1 MELNSVI
8 LLNSTGPLLLVLLLL
23 ACSAI
28 MSSSEV
34 AIFSLSPVQR
44 KDLESATDS
53 QSKNV
58 IRLLEHPTPEI
69 ATKRLL
75 ASVLIGN
82 NMVNIAVVLVS
93 TILFDMWFEGTS
105 LEPWVV
111 GLLNVV
117 GVTTIIVLFGEV
129 IPKVYATANNI
140 KLAKRFAILFLAL
153 DKVFSPIIWVLTTA
167 GKWFEGDQSKQGGNI
182 SVDELGHALE
192 LTSDDNR
199 SEEENRILE
208 GIVTFGDNE
217 VVQIMTPRVDIVCLF
232 LGESFKSVIQRVE
245 SSGYSRFVVADEKL
259 DSVSGILYAKDL
271 LPHLDQ
277 EEFNWESLQR
287 TAFFVPESKQV
298 DDLLTEFQRDKMHMA
313 IVVDEYGGT
322 SGIVTL
328 QDILQEIVGEVKDEF
343 DDQTEILWSRLDEK
357 NILFVAKI
365 PLIDMYRVYDMDGD
379 DFEASRGDSTTL
391 GGFIVEQ
398 MGRIPKRGDTWQF
411 GSFEFTIEAAD
422 NRKISRVRAKRYV

>member
-1 MELNSVI
+1 MEFNSVI
-8 LLNSTGPLLLVLLLL
+8 LLNSAGPLLLVLLLL
-23 ACSAI
+23 SCSAI

-44 KDLESATDS
+44 KDLENATDS

-111 GLLNVV
+111 GLINVV

-129 IPKVYATANNI
+129 IPKVYATANNV
-140 KLAKRFAILFLAL
+140 KLAKRFAFLFVVL
-153 DKVFSPIIWVLTTA
+153 DKVFSPVIWILTTA
-167 GKWFEGDQSKQGGNI
+167 GKWFESDHNQQGGNI

-232 LGESFKSVIQRVE
+232 VGESFKNIIQRVE
-245 SSGYSRFVVADEKL
+245 SSGYSRFVVANEKL
-259 DSVSGILYAKDL
+259 DSVAGVLYAKDL
-271 LPHLDQ
+271 LPHLDK

-287 TAFFVPESKQV
+287 KAFFVPESKQV

-398 MGRIPKRGDTWQF
+398 MGRIPKPEETWQF
-411 GSFEFTIEAAD
+411 GNFEFTIESAD
-422 NRKISRVRAKRYV
+422 NRKISRVKAKRYV

>member
-1 MELNSVI
+1 MEFNSVI
-8 LLNSTGPLLLVLLLL
+8 LLNSAGPLLLVLLLL
-23 ACSAI
+23 SCSAI

-34 AIFSLSPVQR
+34 AIFSLSPAQR
-44 KDLESATDS
+44 KDLENATDS

-69 ATKRLL
+69 ATKRFL

-93 TILFDMWFEGTS
+93 TILFDMWFAEST
-105 LEPWVV
+105 LDHWIID
-111 GLLNVV
+111 LINVV

-129 IPKVYATANNI
+129 IPKVYATANNM
-140 KLAKRFAILFLAL
+140 KLAKRFAFLFIIL
-153 DKVFSPIIWVLTTA
+153 DKVFSPVIWVLTTA
-167 GKWFEGDQSKQGGNI
+167 GKWFESDQNQQGGNI

-199 SEEENRILE
+199 SEEEHRILE

-232 LGESFKSVIQRVE
+232 LGESFKNVIQRVE
-245 SSGYSRFVVADEKL
+245 SSGYSRFVVANEKL

-271 LPHLDQ
+271 LPHLDE
-277 EEFNWESLQR
+277 EEFNWESLLR
-287 TAFFVPESKQV
+287 KAFFVPESKQV

-343 DDQTEILWSRLDEK
+343 DDQSEILWSKLDEK

-365 PLIDMYRVYDMDGD
+365 PLIDMYRVYDIDGD

-398 MGRIPKRGDTWQF
+398 MGRIQKRGETWQF
-411 GSFEFTIEAAD
+411 GSFEFTIESAD
-422 NRKISRVRAKRYV
+422 NRKISRVKSKQYV

>member
-1 MELNSVI
+1 MEFNSVI
-8 LLNSTGPLLLVLLLL
+8 LLNSAGPLLLVLLLL
-23 ACSAI
+23 SCSAI

-44 KDLESATDS
+44 KDLENATDS

-58 IRLLEHPTPEI
+58 LRLLEHPTPEI

-93 TILFDMWFEGTS
+93 TILFDMWFEETS

-140 KLAKRFAILFLAL
+140 KLAKRFAFLFIVL
-153 DKVFSPIIWVLTTA
+153 DKVFSPVIWILTTA
-167 GKWFEGDQSKQGGNI
+167 GKWFESDQNQQGGNI

-199 SEEENRILE
+199 SEEEHRILE

-232 LGESFKSVIQRVE
+232 LGESFKNVIQRVE
-245 SSGYSRFVVADEKL
+245 SSGYSRFVVANEKL
-259 DSVSGILYAKDL
+259 DSVAGILYAKDL
-271 LPHLDQ
+271 LPHLGK

-287 TAFFVPESKQV
+287 KAFFVPESKQV

-343 DDQTEILWSRLDEK
+343 DDQSEILWSKLDDK

-398 MGRIPKRGDTWQF
+398 MGRIPKSEETWQF
-411 GSFEFTIEAAD
+411 GNFEFTIESAD
-422 NRKISRVRAKRYV
+422 NRKISRVKAKRYV

>member
-1 MELNSVI
+1 MEFNSVI
-8 LLNSTGPLLLVLLLL
+8 LLNSAGPLLLVLLLL
-23 ACSAI
+23 SCSAI

-44 KDLESATDS
+44 KDLENATDS

-111 GLLNVV
+111 GLINVV

-129 IPKVYATANNI
+129 IPKVYATANNV
-140 KLAKRFAILFLAL
+140 KLAKRFAFLFVVL
-153 DKVFSPIIWVLTTA
+153 DKVFSPVIWILTTA
-167 GKWFEGDQSKQGGNI
+167 GKWFESDHNQQGGNI

-232 LGESFKSVIQRVE
+232 VGESFKNIIQRVE
-245 SSGYSRFVVADEKL
+245 SSGYSRFVVANEKL
-259 DSVSGILYAKDL
+259 DSVAGVLYAKDL
-271 LPHLDQ
+271 LPHLDK

-287 TAFFVPESKQV
+287 KAFFVPESKQV

-398 MGRIPKRGDTWQF
+398 MERIPKRGDTWQF

-422 NRKISRVRAKRYV
+422 NRKISRIKAKRYV

>member
-1 MELNSVI
+1 MEFDSVI
-8 LLNSTGPLLLVLLLL
+8 LLNSAGPLLLVLLLL
-23 ACSAI
+23 SCSAI

-34 AIFSLSPVQR
+34 AIFSLSPAQR
-44 KDLESATDS
+44 KDLENATDS

-93 TILFDMWFEGTS
+93 TILFDMWFSHST
-105 LEPWVV
+105 LEHWIID
-111 GLLNVV
+111 LINVV

-140 KLAKRFAILFLAL
+140 KLAKRFAFLFIIL
-153 DKVFSPIIWVLTTA
+153 DKVFSPVIWILTTA
-167 GKWFEGDQSKQGGNI
+167 GKWFEGEQNQQAGNI

-199 SEEENRILE
+199 SEEEHRILE

-232 LGESFKSVIQRVE
+232 SGESFKSVIQRVE
-245 SSGYSRFVVADEKL
+245 SSGYSRFVVAKDKL
-259 DSVSGILYAKDL
+259 DSVTGVLYAKDL
-271 LPHLDQ
+271 LPHLDK
-277 EEFNWESLQR
+277 EEFDWEGLQR
-287 TAFFVPESKQV
+287 KPFFVPESKQV

-343 DDQTEILWSRLDEK
+343 DDQSEILWSKLDEK

-365 PLIDMYRVYDMDGD
+365 PLIDMYRVYDIDGD

-398 MGRIPKRGDTWQF
+398 MGRIPKRGETWQF
-411 GSFEFTIEAAD
+411 GSFEFTIESAD
-422 NRKISRVRAKRYV
+422 NRKISRVKAKRYV

>member
-1 MELNSVI
+1 
-8 LLNSTGPLLLVLLLL
+8 
-23 ACSAI
+23 

-44 KDLESATDS
+44 KDLENATDS

-111 GLLNVV
+111 GLINVV

-129 IPKVYATANNI
+129 IPKVYATANNV
-140 KLAKRFAILFLAL
+140 KLAKRFAFLFVVL
-153 DKVFSPIIWVLTTA
+153 DKVFSPVIWILTTA
-167 GKWFEGDQSKQGGNI
+167 GKWFETDHNQQGGNI

-217 VVQIMTPRVDIVCLF
+217 VVQIMTPRVDIVCVF
-232 LGESFKSVIQRVE
+232 VGESFKNIIQRVE
-245 SSGYSRFVVADEKL
+245 SSGYSRFVVANDKL
-259 DSVSGILYAKDL
+259 DSVAGVLYAKDL
-271 LPHLDQ
+271 LPHLDK

-287 TAFFVPESKQV
+287 KAFFVPESKQV

-422 NRKISRVRAKRYV
+422 NRKISRIKAKRYV

>member
-1 MELNSVI
+1 MEFNSVI
-8 LLNSTGPLLLVLLLL
+8 LLNSAGPLLLVLLLL
-23 ACSAI
+23 SCSAI

-34 AIFSLSPVQR
+34 AIFSLSPAQR
-44 KDLESATDS
+44 KDLENAADS

-93 TILFDMWFEGTS
+93 TILFDMWFSNST
-105 LEPWVV
+105 LDPWVI

-140 KLAKRFAILFLAL
+140 KLAKRFAFLFIIL
-153 DKVFSPIIWVLTTA
+153 DRVFAPVIWILTTT
-167 GKWFEGDQSKQGGNI
+167 GKWFEREQGQQGGNI

-199 SEEENRILE
+199 SEEEHRILE

-232 LGESFKSVIQRVE
+232 LGESFKNVIQRVE
-245 SSGYSRFVVADEKL
+245 SSGYSRFVVANEKL

-271 LPHLDQ
+271 LPHLDK
-277 EEFNWESLQR
+277 EEFKWEGLQR
-287 TAFFVPESKQV
+287 KAFFVPESKQV

-343 DDQTEILWSRLDEK
+343 DDQSEILWSRLDEK

-365 PLIDMYRVYDMDGD
+365 PLFDMYRVYDIDGH

-398 MGRIPKRGDTWQF
+398 MGRIPKRGETWQF
-411 GSFEFTIEAAD
+411 GSFEFTIESAD
-422 NRKISRVRAKRYV
+422 NRKIIRVKAKRYV

>member
-1 MELNSVI
+1 MEFNSVI
-8 LLNSTGPLLLVLLLL
+8 LLNSAGPLLLVLLLL
-23 ACSAI
+23 SCSAI

-44 KDLESATDS
+44 KDLENATDS

-111 GLLNVV
+111 GLINVV

-129 IPKVYATANNI
+129 IPKVYATANNV
-140 KLAKRFAILFLAL
+140 KLAKRFAFLFVVL
-153 DKVFSPIIWVLTTA
+153 DKVFSPVIWILTTA
-167 GKWFEGDQSKQGGNI
+167 GKWFETDHNQQGGNI

-232 LGESFKSVIQRVE
+232 VGESFKNIIQRVE
-245 SSGYSRFVVADEKL
+245 SSGYSRFVVANDKL
-259 DSVSGILYAKDL
+259 DSVAGVLYAKDL
-271 LPHLDQ
+271 LPHLDK

-287 TAFFVPESKQV
+287 KAFFVPESKQV

-398 MGRIPKRGDTWQF
+398 MGRIPKDGETWQF

-422 NRKISRVRAKRYV
+422 NRKISRVKAKRYA

>member
-1 MELNSVI
+1 MI
-8 LLNSTGPLLLVLLLL
+8 LLNSAGPLLLVLLLL
-23 ACSAI
+23 SCSAI

-34 AIFSLSPVQR
+34 SIFSLSPAQR
-44 KDLESATDS
+44 KDLENATDS

-111 GLLNVV
+111 GVINVV

-129 IPKVYATANNI
+129 IPKVYATANNV
-140 KLAKRFAILFLAL
+140 KLAKRFAFLFVVL
-153 DKVFSPIIWVLTTA
+153 DKVFSPVIWILTTA
-167 GKWFEGDQSKQGGNI
+167 GRWFESNHNQQGGNI

-199 SEEENRILE
+199 SEEEHRILE

-232 LGESFKSVIQRVE
+232 LGESFKSIIQRVE
-245 SSGYSRFVVADEKL
+245 SSGYSRFIVAKEKL
-259 DSVSGILYAKDL
+259 DAVSGVLYAKDL
-271 LPHLDQ
+271 LPYLDL

-287 TAFFVPESKQV
+287 KPFFVPESKQV

-343 DDQTEILWSRLDEK
+343 DDQSEILWSKLDER
-357 NILFVAKI
+357 NLLFVAKI
-365 PLIDMYRVYDMDGD
+365 PLIDMYRVYEIDGN

-398 MGRIPKRGDTWQF
+398 MGRIPKRGETWQF
-411 GSFEFTIEAAD
+411 GNFEFTIEAAD
-422 NRKISRVRAKRYV
+422 NRKISRVKAKRYV

>member
-1 MELNSVI
+1 MEFDSVI
-8 LLNSTGPLLLVLLLL
+8 LLNSAGPLLLVLLLL
-23 ACSAI
+23 SCSAI

-34 AIFSLSPVQR
+34 AIFSLSPAQR
-44 KDLESATDS
+44 KDLENATDS

-93 TILFDMWFEGTS
+93 TILFDMWFSHST
-105 LEPWVV
+105 LEHWIID
-111 GLLNVV
+111 LINVV

-140 KLAKRFAILFLAL
+140 KLAKRFAFLFIIL
-153 DKVFSPIIWVLTTA
+153 DKVFSPVIWILTTA
-167 GKWFEGDQSKQGGNI
+167 GKWFEGEQNQQAGNI

-199 SEEENRILE
+199 SEEEHRILE

-232 LGESFKSVIQRVE
+232 SGESFKSVIQRVE
-245 SSGYSRFVVADEKL
+245 SSGYSRFVVAKDKL
-259 DSVSGILYAKDL
+259 DSVTGVLYAKDL
-271 LPHLDQ
+271 LPHLDK
-277 EEFNWESLQR
+277 EEFDWEGLQR
-287 TAFFVPESKQV
+287 KPFFVPESKQV

-343 DDQTEILWSRLDEK
+343 DDQSEILWSKLDEK

-365 PLIDMYRVYDMDGD
+365 PLIDMYRVYDIDGD

-398 MGRIPKRGDTWQF
+398 MGRIPKRGETWQF

-422 NRKISRVRAKRYV
+422 NRKISRVKAKRYV

>member
-1 MELNSVI
+1 MEFDSVI
-8 LLNSTGPLLLVLLLL
+8 LLNSAGPLLLVLLLL
-23 ACSAI
+23 GCSAI

-34 AIFSLSPVQR
+34 AIFSLSPAQR
-44 KDLESATDS
+44 KDLENSNDS

-58 IRLLEHPTPEI
+58 IRLLEQPSPEI

-93 TILFDMWFEGTS
+93 TILFDTWFSNST
-105 LEPWVV
+105 LEHWIID
-111 GLLNVV
+111 LINVV
-117 GVTTIIVLFGEV
+117 GVTTILVLFGEV

-140 KLAKRFAILFLAL
+140 KLAKRFAYLFIIL
-153 DKVFSPIIWVLTTA
+153 DKVFSPVIWILTTA
-167 GKWFEGDQSKQGGNI
+167 GKWFESEQNQQGGNI

-199 SEEENRILE
+199 SEEEHRILE

-232 LGESFKSVIQRVE
+232 TGESFKSVIQRVE
-245 SSGYSRFVVADEKL
+245 SSGYSRFVVAKEKL
-259 DSVSGILYAKDL
+259 DSVTGVLYAKDL
-271 LPHLDQ
+271 LPYLDL

-287 TAFFVPESKQV
+287 KPFFVPESKQV

-343 DDQTEILWSRLDEK
+343 DDQSEILWSKLDEK

-398 MGRIPKRGDTWQF
+398 MGRIPKRGETWQF
-411 GSFEFTIEAAD
+411 GSFEFTIESAD
-422 NRKISRVRAKRYV
+422 NRKISRVKAKRYV

>member
-1 MELNSVI
+1 MEFDSVI
-8 LLNSTGPLLLVLLLL
+8 LLNSAGPLLLVLLLL
-23 ACSAI
+23 SCSAI

-34 AIFSLSPVQR
+34 AIFSLSPAQR
-44 KDLESATDS
+44 KDLENATDS

-93 TILFDMWFEGTS
+93 TILFDMWFSHST
-105 LEPWVV
+105 LEHWIID
-111 GLLNVV
+111 LINVV

-140 KLAKRFAILFLAL
+140 KLAKRFAFLFIIL
-153 DKVFSPIIWVLTTA
+153 DKVFSPVIWILTTA
-167 GKWFEGDQSKQGGNI
+167 SKWFEGEQNQQAGNI

-199 SEEENRILE
+199 SEEEHRILE

-232 LGESFKSVIQRVE
+232 SGESFKSVIQRVE
-245 SSGYSRFVVADEKL
+245 SSGYSRFVVAKDKL
-259 DSVSGILYAKDL
+259 DSVTGVLYAKDL
-271 LPHLDQ
+271 LPHLDK
-277 EEFNWESLQR
+277 EEFDWESLQR
-287 TAFFVPESKQV
+287 TPFFVPESKQV

-343 DDQTEILWSRLDEK
+343 DDQSEILWSKLDEK

-365 PLIDMYRVYDMDGD
+365 PLIDMYRVYDIDGD

-398 MGRIPKRGDTWQF
+398 MGRIPKRGETWQF
-411 GSFEFTIEAAD
+411 GSFEFTIESAD
-422 NRKISRVRAKRYV
+422 NRKISRVKAKRYV

>member
-1 MELNSVI
+1 MEFNSVI
-8 LLNSTGPLLLVLLLL
+8 LLNSAGPLLLVLLLL
-23 ACSAI
+23 SCSAI

-44 KDLESATDS
+44 KDLENATDS

-58 IRLLEHPTPEI
+58 LRLLEHPTPEI

-140 KLAKRFAILFLAL
+140 KLAKRFAFLFIVL
-153 DKVFSPIIWVLTTA
+153 DKVFSPVIWILTTA
-167 GKWFEGDQSKQGGNI
+167 GKWFESDNNQQSGNI

-199 SEEENRILE
+199 SEEEHRILE

-232 LGESFKSVIQRVE
+232 LGESFKNVIQRVE
-245 SSGYSRFVVADEKL
+245 SSGYSRFVVANEKL
-259 DSVSGILYAKDL
+259 DSVAGILYAKDL
-271 LPHLDQ
+271 LPHLGK

-287 TAFFVPESKQV
+287 KAFFVPESKQV

-343 DDQTEILWSRLDEK
+343 DDQSEILWSKLDEK

-398 MGRIPKRGDTWQF
+398 MGRIPKSEETWQF
-411 GSFEFTIEAAD
+411 GNFEFTIESAD
-422 NRKISRVRAKRYV
+422 NRKISRVKAKRYV

>member
-1 MELNSVI
+1 MEFNSVI
-8 LLNSTGPLLLVLLLL
+8 LLNSAGPLLLVLLLL
-23 ACSAI
+23 SCSAI

-44 KDLESATDS
+44 KDLENANDS

-140 KLAKRFAILFLAL
+140 KLAKRFAFLFIVL
-153 DKVFSPIIWVLTTA
+153 DKVFSPVIWILTTA
-167 GKWFEGDQSKQGGNI
+167 GKWFESDQNQQGGNI

-199 SEEENRILE
+199 SEEEHRILE

-232 LGESFKSVIQRVE
+232 LGESFKNVIQRVE
-245 SSGYSRFVVADEKL
+245 SSGYSRFVVANEKL
-259 DSVSGILYAKDL
+259 DSVAGILYAKDL
-271 LPHLDQ
+271 LPHLGK

-287 TAFFVPESKQV
+287 KAFFVPESKQV

-343 DDQTEILWSRLDEK
+343 DDQSEILWSKLDEK

-398 MGRIPKRGDTWQF
+398 MGRIPKPEETWQF
-411 GSFEFTIEAAD
+411 GNFEFTIESAD
-422 NRKISRVRAKRYV
+422 NRKISRVKAKRYV

>member
-1 MELNSVI
+1 MI
-8 LLNSTGPLLLVLLLL
+8 LLNSAGPLLLVLLLL
-23 ACSAI
+23 SCSAI

-34 AIFSLSPVQR
+34 AIFSLSPAQR
-44 KDLESATDS
+44 KDLENATDS

-93 TILFDMWFEGTS
+93 TILFDMWFSNST
-105 LEPWVV
+105 LEHWIID
-111 GLLNVV
+111 LINVV

-140 KLAKRFAILFLAL
+140 KLAKRFAFLFIIL
-153 DKVFSPIIWVLTTA
+153 DKVFSPVIWILTTA
-167 GKWFEGDQSKQGGNI
+167 GKWFESDQNQQGGNI

-199 SEEENRILE
+199 SEEEHRILE

-217 VVQIMTPRVDIVCLF
+217 VVQIMTPRVDIVCLYT
-232 LGESFKSVIQRVE
+232 GESFKNIIQRVE
-245 SSGYSRFVVADEKL
+245 SSGYSRFVVAKEKL
-259 DSVSGILYAKDL
+259 DSVTGVLYAKDL
-271 LPHLDQ
+271 LPYLDL

-287 TAFFVPESKQV
+287 KPFFVPESKQV

-343 DDQTEILWSRLDEK
+343 DDQSEILWSKLDEK

-365 PLIDMYRVYDMDGD
+365 PLVDMYRVYDIDGD

-398 MGRIPKRGDTWQF
+398 MGRIPKQRETWQF
-411 GSFEFTIEAAD
+411 GSFEFTIESAD
-422 NRKISRVRAKRYV
+422 NRKISRVKAKRYV

>member
-1 MELNSVI
+1 VI
-8 LLNSTGPLLLVLLLL
+8 LLNSAGPLLLVLLLL
-23 ACSAI
+23 SCSAI

-44 KDLESATDS
+44 KDLENATDS

-58 IRLLEHPTPEI
+58 LRLLEHPTPEI

-140 KLAKRFAILFLAL
+140 KLAKRFAFLFIVL
-153 DKVFSPIIWVLTTA
+153 DKVFSPVIWILTTA
-167 GKWFEGDQSKQGGNI
+167 GKWFESDNNQQSGNI

-199 SEEENRILE
+199 SEEEHRILE

-232 LGESFKSVIQRVE
+232 LGESFKNVIQRVE
-245 SSGYSRFVVADEKL
+245 SSGYSRFVVANEKL
-259 DSVSGILYAKDL
+259 DSVAGILYAKDL
-271 LPHLDQ
+271 LPHLGK

-287 TAFFVPESKQV
+287 KAFFVPESKQV

-343 DDQTEILWSRLDEK
+343 DDQSEILWSKLDEK

-398 MGRIPKRGDTWQF
+398 MGRIPKSEETWQF
-411 GSFEFTIEAAD
+411 GNFEFTIESAD
-422 NRKISRVRAKRYV
+422 NRKISRVKAKRYV

>member
-1 MELNSVI
+1 MEFNSVI
-8 LLNSTGPLLLVLLLL
+8 LLNSAGPLLLVLLLL
-23 ACSAI
+23 SCSAI

-44 KDLESATDS
+44 KDLENATDS

-93 TILFDMWFEGTS
+93 TILFDMWFEGTA

-111 GLLNVV
+111 GLINVV

-140 KLAKRFAILFLAL
+140 KLAKRFAFLFVVL
-153 DKVFSPIIWVLTTA
+153 DRVFSPVIWILTTA
-167 GKWFEGDQSKQGGNI
+167 GKWFESDYNQQGGNI

-232 LGESFKSVIQRVE
+232 VGESFKNIIQRVE
-245 SSGYSRFVVADEKL
+245 SSGYSRFVVANEKL
-259 DSVSGILYAKDL
+259 DSVAGVLYAKDL
-271 LPHLDQ
+271 LPHLDK

-287 TAFFVPESKQV
+287 KAFFVPESKQV

-422 NRKISRVRAKRYV
+422 NRKISRIKAKRYV

>member
-1 MELNSVI
+1 MEFNSVI
-8 LLNSTGPLLLVLLLL
+8 LLNSAGPLLLVLLLL
-23 ACSAI
+23 SCSAI

-111 GLLNVV
+111 GLINVV

-129 IPKVYATANNI
+129 IPKVYATANNV
-140 KLAKRFAILFLAL
+140 KLAKRFAFLFVVL
-153 DKVFSPIIWVLTTA
+153 DKVFSPVIWILTTA
-167 GKWFEGDQSKQGGNI
+167 GKWFESDQNQQGGNI

-199 SEEENRILE
+199 SEEEHRILE

-232 LGESFKSVIQRVE
+232 LGESFKNVIQRVE
-245 SSGYSRFVVADEKL
+245 SSGYSRFVVANEKL
-259 DSVSGILYAKDL
+259 DSVAGILYAKDL
-271 LPHLDQ
+271 LPHLDK

-287 TAFFVPESKQV
+287 KAFFVPESKQV

-343 DDQTEILWSRLDEK
+343 DDQSEILWSKLDEK

-398 MGRIPKRGDTWQF
+398 MGRIPKPEETWQF
-411 GSFEFTIEAAD
+411 GNFEFTIESAD
-422 NRKISRVRAKRYV
+422 NRKISRVKAKRYV

>member
-1 MELNSVI
+1 VI
-8 LLNSTGPLLLVLLLL
+8 LLNSAGPLLLVLLLL
-23 ACSAI
+23 SCSAI

-34 AIFSLSPVQR
+34 AIFSLSPAQR
-44 KDLESATDS
+44 KDLENATDS

-93 TILFDMWFEGTS
+93 TILFDTWFSHST
-105 LEPWVV
+105 LEPWVI
-111 GLLNVV
+111 GLINVV

-140 KLAKRFAILFLAL
+140 KLAKRFAFLFIIL
-153 DKVFSPIIWVLTTA
+153 DKVFSPVIWILTTA
-167 GKWFEGDQSKQGGNI
+167 GKWFESDHNQQSGNI

-199 SEEENRILE
+199 SEEEHRILE
-208 GIVTFGDNE
+208 GIVTFGDKE

-232 LGESFKSVIQRVE
+232 IGESFKNIIQRVE
-245 SSGYSRFVVADEKL
+245 SSGYSRFVVAKEKL

-271 LPHLDQ
+271 LPHLDK

-287 TAFFVPESKQV
+287 KPFFVPESKQV

-343 DDQTEILWSRLDEK
+343 DDQSEILWSKLDDK
-357 NILFVAKI
+357 NILFIAKI
-365 PLIDMYRVYDMDGD
+365 PLIDMYRVYDIDGD

-398 MGRIPKRGDTWQF
+398 MGRIPKRGETWQF
-411 GSFEFTIEAAD
+411 GTFEFNIESAD
-422 NRKISRVRAKRYV
+422 NRKIIRVKAKRYV

>member
-1 MELNSVI
+1 MI
-8 LLNSTGPLLLVLLLL
+8 LLNSAGPLLLVLLLL
-23 ACSAI
+23 SCSAI

-44 KDLESATDS
+44 KDLENATDS

-58 IRLLEHPTPEI
+58 LRLLEHPTPEI

-140 KLAKRFAILFLAL
+140 KLAKRFAFLFIVL
-153 DKVFSPIIWVLTTA
+153 DKVFSPVIWILTTA
-167 GKWFEGDQSKQGGNI
+167 GKWFESDNNQQSGNI

-199 SEEENRILE
+199 SEEEHRILE

-232 LGESFKSVIQRVE
+232 LGESFKNVIQRVE
-245 SSGYSRFVVADEKL
+245 SSGYSRFVVANEKL
-259 DSVSGILYAKDL
+259 DSVAGILYAKDL
-271 LPHLDQ
+271 LPHLGK

-287 TAFFVPESKQV
+287 KAFFVPESKQV

-343 DDQTEILWSRLDEK
+343 DDQSEILWSKLDEK

-398 MGRIPKRGDTWQF
+398 MGRIPKSEETWQF
-411 GSFEFTIEAAD
+411 GNFEFTIESAD
-422 NRKISRVRAKRYV
+422 NRKISRVKAKRYV

>member
-1 MELNSVI
+1 MI
-8 LLNSTGPLLLVLLLL
+8 LLNSAGPLLLVLLLL
-23 ACSAI
+23 SCSAI

-44 KDLESATDS
+44 KDLENATDS

-82 NMVNIAVVLVS
+82 NMVNIGVVLVS
-93 TILFDMWFEGTS
+93 TILFDMWFEGTA

-111 GLLNVV
+111 GLINVV

-140 KLAKRFAILFLAL
+140 KLAKRFAFLFVVL
-153 DKVFSPIIWVLTTA
+153 DKVFSPVIWVLTTA
-167 GKWFEGDQSKQGGNI
+167 GKWFESDQNQQGGNI

-199 SEEENRILE
+199 SEEEHRILE

-232 LGESFKSVIQRVE
+232 LGESFKTVIQRVE
-245 SSGYSRFVVADEKL
+245 SSGYSRFVVANEKL
-259 DSVSGILYAKDL
+259 DSVTGVLYAKDL
-271 LPHLDQ
+271 LPHIDK

-287 TAFFVPESKQV
+287 KAFFVPESKQV

-313 IVVDEYGGT
+313 IVADEYGGT

-343 DDQTEILWSRLDEK
+343 DDQSEILWSQLDEK

-398 MGRIPKRGDTWQF
+398 MGRIPKRGETWQF
-411 GSFEFTIEAAD
+411 GSFEFTIESAD
-422 NRKISRVRAKRYV
+422 NRKISRVKAKRYA

>member
-1 MELNSVI
+1 
-8 LLNSTGPLLLVLLLL
+8 
-23 ACSAI
+23 

-44 KDLESATDS
+44 KDLENANDS

-140 KLAKRFAILFLAL
+140 KLAKRFAFLFIVL
-153 DKVFSPIIWVLTTA
+153 DKVFSPVIWILTTA
-167 GKWFEGDQSKQGGNI
+167 GKWFESDQNQQGGNI

-199 SEEENRILE
+199 SEEEHRILE

-232 LGESFKSVIQRVE
+232 LGESFKNVIQRVE
-245 SSGYSRFVVADEKL
+245 SSGYSRFVVANEKL
-259 DSVSGILYAKDL
+259 DSVAGILYAKDL
-271 LPHLDQ
+271 LPHLGK

-287 TAFFVPESKQV
+287 KAFFVPESKQV

-343 DDQTEILWSRLDEK
+343 DDQSEILWSKLDEK

-398 MGRIPKRGDTWQF
+398 MGRIPKPEETWQF
-411 GSFEFTIEAAD
+411 GNFEFTIESAD
-422 NRKISRVRAKRYV
+422 NRKISRVKAKRYV

>member
-1 MELNSVI
+1 MEFNSVI
-8 LLNSTGPLLLVLLLL
+8 LLNSAGPLLLVLLLL
-23 ACSAI
+23 SCSAI

-44 KDLESATDS
+44 KDLENATDS

-58 IRLLEHPTPEI
+58 LRLLEHPTPEI

-93 TILFDMWFEGTS
+93 TILFDMWFEETS

-140 KLAKRFAILFLAL
+140 KLAKRFAFLFIVL
-153 DKVFSPIIWVLTTA
+153 DKVFSPVIWILTTA
-167 GKWFEGDQSKQGGNI
+167 GKWFESDQNQQGGNI

-199 SEEENRILE
+199 SEEEHRILE

-232 LGESFKSVIQRVE
+232 LGESFKNVIQRVE
-245 SSGYSRFVVADEKL
+245 SSGYSRFVVANEKL
-259 DSVSGILYAKDL
+259 DSVAGILYAKDL
-271 LPHLDQ
+271 LPHLGK

-287 TAFFVPESKQV
+287 KAFFVPESKQV

-343 DDQTEILWSRLDEK
+343 DDQSEILWSKLDEK

-398 MGRIPKRGDTWQF
+398 MGRIPKSEETWQF
-411 GSFEFTIEAAD
+411 GNFEFTIESAD
-422 NRKISRVRAKRYV
+422 NRKISRVKAKRYV

>member
-1 MELNSVI
+1 MEFNSVI
-8 LLNSTGPLLLVLLLL
+8 LLNSAGPLLLVLLLL
-23 ACSAI
+23 SCSAI

-34 AIFSLSPVQR
+34 AIFSLSPAQR
-44 KDLESATDS
+44 KDLENATDS

-58 IRLLEHPTPEI
+58 IRLLEYPTPEI
-69 ATKRLL
+69 ATKRFL

-93 TILFDMWFEGTS
+93 TILFDTWFSNST
-105 LEPWVV
+105 LEHWIID
-111 GLLNVV
+111 LINVV

-140 KLAKRFAILFLAL
+140 KLAKRFAFLFVVL
-153 DKVFSPIIWVLTTA
+153 DKIFSPVIWILTTA
-167 GKWFEGDQSKQGGNI
+167 GKWFEREQSQQGGNI
-182 SVDELGHALE
+182 SVDELGHALQ

-232 LGESFKSVIQRVE
+232 TGESFKNVIQRVE
-245 SSGYSRFVVADEKL
+245 SSGYSRFVVANEKL

-271 LPHLDQ
+271 LPHLDK

-287 TAFFVPESKQV
+287 AAFFVPESKQV

-313 IVVDEYGGT
+313 VVVDEYGGT

-343 DDQTEILWSRLDEK
+343 DDQSEILWSRLDEK
-357 NILFVAKI
+357 NVLFVAKI
-365 PLIDMYRVYDMDGD
+365 PLFDMYRVYDIDGD

-391 GGFIVEQ
+391 GGFLVEQ
-398 MGRIPKRGDTWQF
+398 MGRIPKRGETWQF
-411 GSFEFTIEAAD
+411 GSFEFTIESAD
-422 NRKISRVRAKRYV
+422 NRKIIRVKAKRYV

>member
-1 MELNSVI
+1 MEFDSVI
-8 LLNSTGPLLLVLLLL
+8 LLNSAGPLLLVLLLL
-23 ACSAI
+23 SCSAI

-34 AIFSLSPVQR
+34 AIFSLSPAQR
-44 KDLESATDS
+44 KDLENATDS

-93 TILFDMWFEGTS
+93 TILFDTWFSHST
-105 LEPWVV
+105 LEPWVI
-111 GLLNVV
+111 GLINVV

-140 KLAKRFAILFLAL
+140 KLAKRFAFLFIIL
-153 DKVFSPIIWVLTTA
+153 DKVFSPVIWILTTA
-167 GKWFEGDQSKQGGNI
+167 GKWFESDHNQQSGNI

-199 SEEENRILE
+199 SEEEHRILE
-208 GIVTFGDNE
+208 GIVTFGDKE

-232 LGESFKSVIQRVE
+232 IGESFKNVIQRVE
-245 SSGYSRFVVADEKL
+245 SSGYSRFVVAKEKL
-259 DSVSGILYAKDL
+259 DSVSGVLYAKDL
-271 LPHLDQ
+271 LPHLDK

-287 TAFFVPESKQV
+287 KPFFVPESKQV

-343 DDQTEILWSRLDEK
+343 DDQSEILWSKLDDK

-365 PLIDMYRVYDMDGD
+365 PLIDMYRVYDIDGD

-398 MGRIPKRGDTWQF
+398 MGRIPKRGETWQF
-411 GSFEFTIEAAD
+411 GTFEFNIESAD
-422 NRKISRVRAKRYV
+422 NRKIIRVKAKRYV

>member
-1 MELNSVI
+1 MEFNSVI
-8 LLNSTGPLLLVLLLL
+8 LLNSAGPLLLVLLLL
-23 ACSAI
+23 SCSAI

-129 IPKVYATANNI
+129 IPKVYATANNV
-140 KLAKRFAILFLAL
+140 KLAKRFAFLFVVL
-153 DKVFSPIIWVLTTA
+153 DKVFSPVIWILTTA
-167 GKWFEGDQSKQGGNI
+167 GKWFESDHNQKGGNI

-232 LGESFKSVIQRVE
+232 VGESFKNIIQRVE
-245 SSGYSRFVVADEKL
+245 SSGYSRFVVANEKL
-259 DSVSGILYAKDL
+259 DSVAGVLYAKDL
-271 LPHLDQ
+271 LPHLDK

-287 TAFFVPESKQV
+287 KAFFVPESKQV

-398 MGRIPKRGDTWQF
+398 MGRIPKDGETWQF

-422 NRKISRVRAKRYV
+422 NRKISRVKSKRYA

>member
-1 MELNSVI
+1 
-8 LLNSTGPLLLVLLLL
+8 
-23 ACSAI
+23 

-34 AIFSLSPVQR
+34 AIFSLSPAQR
-44 KDLESATDS
+44 KDLENASDS

-58 IRLLEHPTPEI
+58 IRLLEQPTPEI

-93 TILFDMWFEGTS
+93 TILFDMWFSNST
-105 LEPWVV
+105 LEHWIID
-111 GLLNVV
+111 LINVV

-140 KLAKRFAILFLAL
+140 KLAKRFAFLFIIL
-153 DKVFSPIIWVLTTA
+153 DKVFSPVIWILTTA
-167 GKWFEGDQSKQGGNI
+167 GKWFEGDQNQQNGNI

-199 SEEENRILE
+199 SEEEHRILE

-232 LGESFKSVIQRVE
+232 TGDSFRNVIQRVE
-245 SSGYSRFVVADEKL
+245 SSGYSRFVVAKEKL
-259 DSVSGILYAKDL
+259 DSVTGVLYAKDL
-271 LPHLDQ
+271 LPYLDL

-287 TAFFVPESKQV
+287 RPFFVPESKQV

-343 DDQTEILWSRLDEK
+343 DDQSEILWSKLDEK

-365 PLIDMYRVYDMDGD
+365 PLIDMYRVYDIDGD

-398 MGRIPKRGDTWQF
+398 MGRIPKRGETWQF
-411 GSFEFTIEAAD
+411 GSFEFTIESAD
-422 NRKISRVRAKRYV
+422 NRKISRVKSKRYV

>member
-1 MELNSVI
+1 MI
-8 LLNSTGPLLLVLLLL
+8 LLNSAGPLLLVLLLL
-23 ACSAI
+23 SCSAI

-44 KDLESATDS
+44 KDLENATDS

-93 TILFDMWFEGTS
+93 TILFDMWFEGTA

-111 GLLNVV
+111 GLINVV

-140 KLAKRFAILFLAL
+140 KLAKRFAFLFVVL
-153 DKVFSPIIWVLTTA
+153 DKVFSPVIWVLTTA
-167 GKWFEGDQSKQGGNI
+167 GKWFESDQNQQGGNI

-199 SEEENRILE
+199 SEEEHRILE

-232 LGESFKSVIQRVE
+232 LGESFKTVIQRVE
-245 SSGYSRFVVADEKL
+245 SSGYSRFVVANEKL
-259 DSVSGILYAKDL
+259 DSVTGVLYAKDL
-271 LPHLDQ
+271 LPHIDK

-287 TAFFVPESKQV
+287 KAFFVPESKQV

-313 IVVDEYGGT
+313 IVADEYGGT

-343 DDQTEILWSRLDEK
+343 DDQSEILWSQLDEK

-398 MGRIPKRGDTWQF
+398 MGRIPKRGETWQF
-411 GSFEFTIEAAD
+411 GSFEFTIESAD
-422 NRKISRVRAKRYV
+422 NRKISRVKAKRYA

>member
-1 MELNSVI
+1 MEFNSVI
-8 LLNSTGPLLLVLLLL
+8 LLNSAGPLLLVLLLL
-23 ACSAI
+23 SCSAI

-44 KDLESATDS
+44 KDLENATDS

-111 GLLNVV
+111 GLINVV

-140 KLAKRFAILFLAL
+140 KLAKRFAFLFVVL
-153 DKVFSPIIWVLTTA
+153 DRVFSPVIWILTTA
-167 GKWFEGDQSKQGGNI
+167 GKWFESDHNKQGGNI

-232 LGESFKSVIQRVE
+232 VGESFKNIIQRVE
-245 SSGYSRFVVADEKL
+245 SSGYSRFVVANEKL
-259 DSVSGILYAKDL
+259 DSVAGVLYAKDL
-271 LPHLDQ
+271 LPHLDK

-287 TAFFVPESKQV
+287 KAFFVPESKQV

-422 NRKISRVRAKRYV
+422 NRKISRIKAKRYV

>member
-1 MELNSVI
+1 MI
-8 LLNSTGPLLLVLLLL
+8 LLNSAGPLLLVLLLL
-23 ACSAI
+23 SCSAI

-34 AIFSLSPVQR
+34 AIFSLSPAQR
-44 KDLESATDS
+44 KDLENATDS

-93 TILFDMWFEGTS
+93 TILFDTWFSHST
-105 LEPWVV
+105 LEPWVI
-111 GLLNVV
+111 GLINVV

-140 KLAKRFAILFLAL
+140 KLAKRFAFLFIIL
-153 DKVFSPIIWVLTTA
+153 DKVFSPVIWILTTA
-167 GKWFEGDQSKQGGNI
+167 GKWFESDHNQQSGNI

-199 SEEENRILE
+199 SEEEHRILE
-208 GIVTFGDNE
+208 GIVTFGDKE

-232 LGESFKSVIQRVE
+232 IGESFKNVIQRVE
-245 SSGYSRFVVADEKL
+245 SSGYSRFVVAKEKL
-259 DSVSGILYAKDL
+259 DSVSGVLYAKDL
-271 LPHLDQ
+271 LPHLDK

-287 TAFFVPESKQV
+287 KPFFVPESKQV

-343 DDQTEILWSRLDEK
+343 DDQSEILWSKLDDK

-365 PLIDMYRVYDMDGD
+365 PLIDMYRVYDIDGD

-398 MGRIPKRGDTWQF
+398 MGRIPKRGETWQF
-411 GSFEFTIEAAD
+411 GTFEFNIESAD
-422 NRKISRVRAKRYV
+422 NRKIIRVKAKRYV

>member
-1 MELNSVI
+1 MEFDSVI
-8 LLNSTGPLLLVLLLL
+8 LLNSAGPLLLVLLLL
-23 ACSAI
+23 GCSAI

-34 AIFSLSPVQR
+34 AIFSLSPAQR
-44 KDLESATDS
+44 KDLENSNDS

-58 IRLLEHPTPEI
+58 IRLLEQPSPEI

-93 TILFDMWFEGTS
+93 TILFDTWFSNST
-105 LEPWVV
+105 LEHWIID
-111 GLLNVV
+111 LINVV
-117 GVTTIIVLFGEV
+117 GVTTILVLFGEV

-140 KLAKRFAILFLAL
+140 KLAKRFAYLFIVL
-153 DKVFSPIIWVLTTA
+153 DKVFSPVIWILTTA
-167 GKWFEGDQSKQGGNI
+167 GKWFESEQNQQGGNI

-199 SEEENRILE
+199 SEEEHRILE

-232 LGESFKSVIQRVE
+232 TGESFKSVIQRVE
-245 SSGYSRFVVADEKL
+245 SSGYSRFVVAKEKL
-259 DSVSGILYAKDL
+259 DSVTGVLYAKDL
-271 LPHLDQ
+271 LPYLDL

-287 TAFFVPESKQV
+287 KPFFVPESKQV

-343 DDQTEILWSRLDEK
+343 DDQSEILWSKLDEK

-365 PLIDMYRVYDMDGD
+365 PLIDMYRVYDIDGD

-398 MGRIPKRGDTWQF
+398 MGRIPKRGETWQF
-411 GSFEFTIEAAD
+411 GSFEFTIESAD
-422 NRKISRVRAKRYV
+422 NRKISRVKAKRYV

>member
-1 MELNSVI
+1 MEFNSVI
-8 LLNSTGPLLLVLLLL
+8 LLNSAGPLLLVLLLL
-23 ACSAI
+23 SCSAI

-34 AIFSLSPVQR
+34 AIFSLSPAQR
-44 KDLESATDS
+44 KDLENATDS

-58 IRLLEHPTPEI
+58 IRLLEQPTPEI
-69 ATKRLL
+69 ATKRFL

-93 TILFDMWFEGTS
+93 TILFDMWFAEST
-105 LEPWVV
+105 LDHWIID
-111 GLLNVV
+111 LINVV

-129 IPKVYATANNI
+129 IPKVYATANNM
-140 KLAKRFAILFLAL
+140 KLAKRFAFLFIIL
-153 DKVFSPIIWVLTTA
+153 DKIFSPVIWVLTTA
-167 GKWFEGDQSKQGGNI
+167 GKWFESDQNQQGGNI

-199 SEEENRILE
+199 SEEEHRILE

-232 LGESFKSVIQRVE
+232 LGESFKNVIQRVE

-271 LPHLDQ
+271 LPHLDE
-277 EEFNWESLQR
+277 EEFNWESLLR
-287 TAFFVPESKQV
+287 KAFFVPESKQV

-343 DDQTEILWSRLDEK
+343 DDQSEILWSKIDEK

-365 PLIDMYRVYDMDGD
+365 PLIDMYRVYDIDGD

-398 MGRIPKRGDTWQF
+398 MGRIPKRGETWQF
-411 GSFEFTIEAAD
+411 GSFEFTIESAD
-422 NRKISRVRAKRYV
+422 NRKISRVKSKRYV

>member
-1 MELNSVI
+1 MEFDSVI
-8 LLNSTGPLLLVLLLL
+8 LLNSAGPLLLVLLLL
-23 ACSAI
+23 SCSAI

-34 AIFSLSPVQR
+34 AIFSLSPAQR
-44 KDLESATDS
+44 KDLENATDT

-93 TILFDMWFEGTS
+93 TILFDMWFEHST
-105 LEPWVV
+105 LEHWIID
-111 GLLNVV
+111 LINVV
-117 GVTTIIVLFGEV
+117 GVTAIIVLFGEV
-129 IPKVYATANNI
+129 VPKVYATANNVKI
-140 KLAKRFAILFLAL
+140 AKRFAVLFVIL
-153 DKVFSPIIWVLTTA
+153 DKVFAPIIWILTTA
-167 GKWFEGDQSKQGGNI
+167 GKWFEGEQNQQGGNI

-199 SEEENRILE
+199 SEEEHRILE

-217 VVQIMTPRVDIVCLF
+217 VVQIMTPRVDIVCLYA
-232 LGESFKSVIQRVE
+232 GESFKNIVQRVE
-245 SSGYSRFVVADEKL
+245 ASGYSRFVVVKDKL
-259 DSVSGILYAKDL
+259 DSVTGILYAKDL
-271 LPHLDQ
+271 LPYIHL

-287 TAFFVPESKQV
+287 KPFFVPESKQV

-313 IVVDEYGGT
+313 VVVDEYGGT

-343 DDQTEILWSRLDEK
+343 DDQSEILWSKLDDN

-365 PLIDMYRVYDMDGD
+365 PLVDLYRVYDIDGD

-398 MGRIPKRGDTWQF
+398 MGRIPKRGETWQF
-411 GSFEFTIEAAD
+411 GSFEFTVESAD
-422 NRKISRVRAKRYV
+422 NRKISRVKAKRYV

>member
-1 MELNSVI
+1 MEFNSVI
-8 LLNSTGPLLLVLLLL
+8 LLNSAGPLLLVLLLL
-23 ACSAI
+23 SCSAI

-44 KDLESATDS
+44 KDLENATDS

-93 TILFDMWFEGTS
+93 TILFDMWFEGTA

-111 GLLNVV
+111 GLINVV

-140 KLAKRFAILFLAL
+140 KLAKRFAFLFVVL
-153 DKVFSPIIWVLTTA
+153 DKVFSPVIWVLTTA
-167 GKWFEGDQSKQGGNI
+167 GKWFESDQNQQGGNI

-199 SEEENRILE
+199 SEEEHRILE

-232 LGESFKSVIQRVE
+232 LGESFKTVIQRVE
-245 SSGYSRFVVADEKL
+245 SSGYSRFVVANEKL
-259 DSVSGILYAKDL
+259 DSVTGVLYAKDL
-271 LPHLDQ
+271 LPYLDL

-287 TAFFVPESKQV
+287 KPFFVPESKQV

-343 DDQTEILWSRLDEK
+343 DDHSEILWSKLDEK

-398 MGRIPKRGDTWQF
+398 MGRIPKRGETWQF
-411 GSFEFTIEAAD
+411 GSFEFTIESAD
-422 NRKISRVRAKRYV
+422 NRKISRVKAKRYV

>member
-1 MELNSVI
+1 
-8 LLNSTGPLLLVLLLL
+8 
-23 ACSAI
+23 

-34 AIFSLSPVQR
+34 AIFSLSPAQR
-44 KDLESATDS
+44 KDLESASDS

-93 TILFDMWFEGTS
+93 TILFDTWFENS
-105 LEPWVV
+105 QLEPWIIA
-111 GLLNVV
+111 LINVV

-140 KLAKRFAILFLAL
+140 KLAKRFAFLFIIL
-153 DKVFSPIIWVLTTA
+153 DRVFSPVIWILTTA
-167 GKWFEGDQSKQGGNI
+167 GKWFESDQNQQGGNI

-199 SEEENRILE
+199 SEEEHRILE

-217 VVQIMTPRVDIVCLF
+217 VVQIMTPRVDVVCLF
-232 LGESFKSVIQRVE
+232 LEESFKSVIQRVE
-245 SSGYSRFVVADEKL
+245 SSGYSRFVVAKEKL
-259 DSVSGILYAKDL
+259 DSVTGVLYAKDL
-271 LPHLDQ
+271 LPHLDK

-287 TAFFVPESKQV
+287 KAFFVPESKQV

-343 DDQTEILWSRLDEK
+343 DDQSEILWSKLDEK

-365 PLIDMYRVYDMDGD
+365 PLIDMYRVYDIDGA

-398 MGRIPKRGDTWQF
+398 MGRIPKREEKWQF
-411 GSFEFTIEAAD
+411 GNFEFTIESAD
-422 NRKISRVRAKRYV
+422 NRKISRVKAKRYV

>member
-1 MELNSVI
+1 MEFNSVI
-8 LLNSTGPLLLVLLLL
+8 LLNSAGPLLLVLLLL
-23 ACSAI
+23 SCSAI

-44 KDLESATDS
+44 KDLENATDS

-111 GLLNVV
+111 GLINVV

-129 IPKVYATANNI
+129 IPKVYATANNV
-140 KLAKRFAILFLAL
+140 KLAKRFAFLFVVL
-153 DKVFSPIIWVLTTA
+153 DKVFSPVIWILTTA
-167 GKWFEGDQSKQGGNI
+167 GKWFESDHNQQGGNI

-232 LGESFKSVIQRVE
+232 VGESFKNIIQRVE
-245 SSGYSRFVVADEKL
+245 SSGYSRFVVANEKL
-259 DSVSGILYAKDL
+259 DSVAGVLYAKDL
-271 LPHLDQ
+271 LPHLDK

-287 TAFFVPESKQV
+287 KAFFVPESKQV

-422 NRKISRVRAKRYV
+422 NRKISRIKAKRYV

>member
-1 MELNSVI
+1 MI
-8 LLNSTGPLLLVLLLL
+8 LLNSAGPLLLVLLLL
-23 ACSAI
+23 SCSAI

-34 AIFSLSPVQR
+34 AIFSLSPAQR
-44 KDLESATDS
+44 KDLENATDS
-53 QSKNV
+53 QSRNV
-58 IRLLEHPTPEI
+58 IRLLEQPTPEI

-93 TILFDMWFEGTS
+93 TILFDTWFSNST
-105 LEPWVV
+105 LEHWIID
-111 GLLNVV
+111 LINVV

-140 KLAKRFAILFLAL
+140 KLAKRFSFLFIVL
-153 DKVFSPIIWVLTTA
+153 DKVFSPVIWILTTA
-167 GKWFEGDQSKQGGNI
+167 GKWFEGDQNQQNGNI

-199 SEEENRILE
+199 SEEEHRILE

-232 LGESFKSVIQRVE
+232 TGDSFKNVIQRVE
-245 SSGYSRFVVADEKL
+245 SSGYSRFVVAKEKL
-259 DSVSGILYAKDL
+259 DSVTGVLYAKDL
-271 LPHLDQ
+271 LPYLHL

-287 TAFFVPESKQV
+287 RPFFVPESKQV

-343 DDQTEILWSRLDEK
+343 DDQSEILWSKLDEK

-365 PLIDMYRVYDMDGD
+365 PLIDMYRVYDIDGD

-398 MGRIPKRGDTWQF
+398 MGRIPKRGETWQF
-411 GSFEFTIEAAD
+411 GSFEFTIESAD
-422 NRKISRVRAKRYV
+422 NRKISRVKSKRYV

>member
-1 MELNSVI
+1 MEFNSVI
-8 LLNSTGPLLLVLLLL
+8 LLNSAGPLLLVLLLL
-23 ACSAI
+23 SCSAI

-111 GLLNVV
+111 GLINVV

-129 IPKVYATANNI
+129 IPKVYATANNV
-140 KLAKRFAILFLAL
+140 KLAKRFAFLFVVL
-153 DKVFSPIIWVLTTA
+153 DKVFSPVIWILTTA
-167 GKWFEGDQSKQGGNI
+167 GKWFESDQNQQGGNI

-199 SEEENRILE
+199 SEEEHRILE

-232 LGESFKSVIQRVE
+232 LGESFKNVIQRVE
-245 SSGYSRFVVADEKL
+245 SSGYSRFVVANEKL
-259 DSVSGILYAKDL
+259 DSVAGILYAKDL
-271 LPHLDQ
+271 LPHLGK

-287 TAFFVPESKQV
+287 KAFFVPESKQV

-343 DDQTEILWSRLDEK
+343 DDQSEILWSKLDEK

-398 MGRIPKRGDTWQF
+398 MGRIPKPEETWQF
-411 GSFEFTIEAAD
+411 GNFEFTIESAD
-422 NRKISRVRAKRYV
+422 NRKISRVKAKRYV